1 MEFREGDVPGVSEG
15 EGTPERTVMAQEY
28 LSASQGGSLV
38 ESRLS
43 PEFGSIRKIQR
54 MFTHNPAI
62 LEWLN
67 ANPTPEMKT
76 YCRWLLERKN
86 EEGEDVDV
94 TDEDFFIPSEFPE
107 QPYKIC
113 SRVGG
118 GAFGNVFSAESPH
131 PGEGIVALKRSS
143 SKALERLRR
152 EYEMLRIVG
161 EKFPGSHPKLLMG
174 KKLELSPGGRD
185 VLYIT
190 EEFLEGQSL
199 QNILNER
206 GKLSLKQAVDVLQQL
221 MVRLLLV
228 HRAGVIHRD
237 IKPENIL
244 IGNDGMVSLVD
255 YGLAR
260 LNRRTAVR
268 NDNDKDIALTMTQG
282 NSTLGTIRFMP
293 PEQIGDAS
301 GADELSDI
309 NAAVQM
315 FCMMATGRPAYA
327 EAPEGEAARM
337 SKTIENHK
345 EGVRDQEARDGMHR
359 LIEASGVNKRDQQR
373 LRTLIDDALNAS
385 PEARPQ
391 LYQLI
396 EGFLPFSSH
405 AQKFA
410 SLRSGQ
416 SSDVGRTNI
425 ISEVPDDARAANAFI
440 ADVME
445 GEGGKLLSSY
455 EQLPTL
461 DTLREGAGRKM
472 RKLIARHPV
481 KSTISSLLLAGS
493 IAVGGVLF
501 SPKPREN
508 YDATNVPAL
517 SLKLDNH
524 GGIHSFN
531 LFARNRAMMKLEPL
545 QNVLSQE
552 KKILSDQKKVQGTE
566 RYSADAPKGTYIPLK
581 DADGEIRGF
590 VINIL
595 SYRRMLDIMS
605 ETRGRGDAVEMGF
618 LYRTFQ
624 DNGMHGVT
632 LINPEN
638 GDVLHYL
645 EQGVGI
651 ILESG
656 MREGKGGMPGDRE
669 GASWCYSDF
678 GRVWEDMPNGVHIRP
693 GATWLE
699 NPRCIKILEFYRQ
712 NKLTLGVSL
721 DSIPVADRARF
732 QREQEYVDTVLSK
745 LLEEAGI
752 TESSQTPKQT
762 ASK

>member
-1 MEFREGDVPGVSEG
+1 MESREGDVPGISDGGVS
-15 EGTPERTVMAQEY
+15 PEQTVIARQN
-28 LSASQGGSLV
+28 LSSSQAGSFA

-43 PEFGSIRKIQR
+43 RQFGATRKIQR
-54 MFTHNPAI
+54 MFSQHPSM

-67 ANPTPEMKT
+67 ANPTPEMEA

-94 TDEDFFIPSEFPE
+94 TDEDFFMPSEFPG
-107 QPYKIC
+107 QPYKIR

-118 GAFGNVFSAESPH
+118 GAFGNVFRAESPH

-152 EYEMLRIVG
+152 EYEMLRIVE
-161 EKFPGSHPKLLMG
+161 EKFPGSHPKLLKG
-174 KKLELSPGGRD
+174 KKLELSLGGCD

-199 QNILNER
+199 QNILNTR
-206 GKLSLKQAVDVLQQL
+206 GKLPLKQAVDVLQQL

-244 IGNDGMVSLVD
+244 IGIDGMVSLVD

-282 NSTLGTIRFMP
+282 NSTLGTVRFMP
-293 PEQIGDAS
+293 PEQVSDAS

-309 NAAVQM
+309 NATVQM

-327 EAPEGEAARM
+327 EAPEGAAARM

-345 EGVRDQEARDGMHR
+345 EGVRDQKARDGIHR
-359 LIEASGVNKRDQQR
+359 LIEVSGADKRDQQR
-373 LRTLIDDALNAS
+373 FRKLIDDALKAS

-416 SSDVGRTNI
+416 SSDIERTNV
-425 ISEVPDDARAANAFI
+425 ISEVPDDARVASAFI

-445 GEGGKLLSSY
+445 GGGGKLLQSY

-461 DTLREGAGRKM
+461 DTLRERTGRRM
-472 RKLIARHPV
+472 RKWVGHNPV
-481 KSTISSLLLAGS
+481 KSAISSLLLAGS
-493 IAVGGVLF
+493 IAVGGALL
-501 SPKPREN
+501 SPKPREQ
-508 YDATNVPAL
+508 YDVTNVPAI
-517 SLKLDNH
+517 SVKMDEK
-524 GGIHSFN
+524 GGIHSFE
-531 LFARNRAMMKLEPL
+531 LFKRNYALMTLDPL
-545 QNVLSQE
+545 QNILHQE
-552 KKILSDQKKVQGTE
+552 KKILADQKNVRENE
-566 RYSADAPKGTYIPLK
+566 RFPKDAPKGTYVPFK
-581 DADGEIRGF
+581 DAQGKIRAF
-590 VINIL
+590 TINIL
-595 SYRRMLDIMS
+595 SYQKMLYMMS
-605 ETRGRGDAVEMGF
+605 EKRGRGDAVELGF
-618 LYRTFQ
+618 LTRQFQ
-624 DNGMHGVT
+624 DQGMRGVFLFSKKT
-632 LINPEN
+632 
-638 GDVLHYL
+638 GDALQYW
-645 EQGVGI
+645 ERFGM

-656 MREGKGGMPGDRE
+656 NTGGIGGQPGDRE
-669 GASWCYSDF
+669 GASWCYSGY
-678 GRVWEDMPNGVHIRP
+678 GRAWEDMANGLHIRP
-693 GATWLE
+693 EEAWLE
-699 NPRCIKILEFYRQ
+699 EPRCIRILEEYQ
-712 NKLTLGVSL
+712 GMPLDLAVDI
-721 DSIPVADRARF
+721 DSIPEADRPRF
-732 QREQEYVDTVLSK
+732 QSERQYLQEVIAK
-745 LLEEAGI
+745 LLEQAKL
-752 TESSQTPKQT
+752 TESSDVSKQT
-762 ASK
+762 AAK